1 MLAKYDSIFP
11 VENKKIK
18 SSLIASMLNS
28 ADDHQTKYEIY
39 EIYEIWINF
48 ICQNWNKSNMKYE
61 EN

>member
-28 ADDHQTKYEIY
+28 ADDHQTKYK
-39 EIYEIWINF
+39 IYEIWINF